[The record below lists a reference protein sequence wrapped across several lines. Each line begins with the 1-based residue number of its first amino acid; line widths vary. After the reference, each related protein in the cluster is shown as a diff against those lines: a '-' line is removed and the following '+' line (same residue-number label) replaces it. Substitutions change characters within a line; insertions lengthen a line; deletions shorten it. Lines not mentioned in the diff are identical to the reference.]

1 MAKIY
6 GQLPGAARRGLVSA
20 LMARLSETARLQVE
34 MEEGEGLRR
43 LFPLLEAL
51 PDNVTVVLKPTLGF
65 MRIDCCIIGPGRI
78 IVLKTAHYKGTVKAG
93 EQGEWRGGAGTI
105 DLGRPDR
112 LANTFCD
119 RLQFS
124 GNARGFAVEPVV
136 IFTAGPVEF
145 EAGTPLATLVPWEE
159 AAGFLTVQFPDGVDG
174 FSPEALI
181 TLLTT

>member
-1 MAKIY
+1 MAKII
-6 GQLPGAARRGLVSA
+6 GQLPEAPRRGLGTA
-20 LMARLSETARLQVE
+20 LMARLNETARLKAE

-51 PDNVTVVLKPTLGF
+51 PDNVAVVLKPTLGF

-78 IVLKTAHYKGTVKAG
+78 MVIKTAHYKGTIKPG
-93 EQGEWRGGAGTI
+93 EQGEWRGGGGAI

-124 GNARGFAVEPVV
+124 GNARGFEVEPVV
-136 IFTAGPVEF
+136 FFTAGPVGF
-145 EAGTPLATLVPWEE
+145 EAGESLATLVPWEE
-159 AAGFLTVQFPDGVDG
+159 AVGFLVTRFPPGVEG
-174 FSPEALI
+174 FKAEALI
-181 TLLTT
+181 ELLIT